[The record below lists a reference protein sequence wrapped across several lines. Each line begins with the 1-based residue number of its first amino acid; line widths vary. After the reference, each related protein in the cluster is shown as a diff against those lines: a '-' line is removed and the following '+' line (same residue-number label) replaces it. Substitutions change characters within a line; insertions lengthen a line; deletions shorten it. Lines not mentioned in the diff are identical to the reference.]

1 MARNKHPEITV
12 ELILQ
17 TAQRLF
23 VEIGYEK
30 TSMQNIMD
38 ETGLSKGAI
47 YHHFKSKEEIFNVVA
62 ERIGEENVKR
72 FEEIGLDTA
81 LSGKEKL
88 EKLFRSS
95 LLHPN
100 QEKVLRM
107 VPYLM
112 DDPRFLSVEMK
123 EIMEYTAPEIIWP
136 LLEEGIAD
144 GSLQTEDPEMTA
156 EAVMVLL
163 DLWVNP
169 AVRPAT
175 AEETRRRC
183 RIFGRLMKELGL
195 DIFSEELVEACCRY
209 AELLR
214 TTRGHNHGENEKGD
228 V

>member
-12 ELILQ
+12 ELILN
-17 TAQRLF
+17 TAQWLF

-72 FEEIGLDTA
+72 FEEIRLDPA

-112 DDPRFLSVEMK
+112 DDPQISFGGDEGDYGIYGAGDHPAAAGGGHCGRF
-123 EIMEYTAPEIIWP
+123 TADR
-136 LLEEGIAD
+136 GSGNDGGGSD
-144 GSLQTEDPEMTA
+144 GSAGYLGQPGGAAGDGGGNTQ
-156 EAVMVLL
+156 AVP
-163 DLWVNP
+163 DF
-169 AVRPAT
+169 RPPDEGNGT
-175 AEETRRRC
+175 
-183 RIFGRLMKELGL
+183 
-195 DIFSEELVEACCRY
+195 
-209 AELLR
+209 
-214 TTRGHNHGENEKGD
+214 GHFR
-228 V
+228 